1 MALTP
6 DERFHKA
13 ASDGYLDL
21 LREATR
27 KDLNQSDED
36 GMTPTLWAA
45 ACGNLEALRL
55 IIGRG
60 YGENFFFLLLFLCL
74 ELQSFYFTIPSTS
87 TIIFGSF

>member
-60 YGENFFFLLLFLCL
+60 YGEKNFFLLLFLCL

>member
-60 YGENFFFLLLFLCL
+60 YGEKSFFLLLFLCL
-74 ELQSFYFTIPSTS
+74 EL
-87 TIIFGSF
+87 